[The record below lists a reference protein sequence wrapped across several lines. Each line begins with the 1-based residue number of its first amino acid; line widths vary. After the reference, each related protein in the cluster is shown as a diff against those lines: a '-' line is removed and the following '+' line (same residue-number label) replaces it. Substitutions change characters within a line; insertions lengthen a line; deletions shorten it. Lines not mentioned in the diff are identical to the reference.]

1 MMLKDKLPP
10 FFFLLISF
18 LSFAQRP
25 SGSYGSFQKATI
37 EGRVIDKET
46 KQALEY
52 ATITFTNKR
61 NSSLLQGGI
70 TDNNGIFKVD
80 VFPGM
85 YDVSFDFI
93 GFESFKKESIM
104 IKGSMDLGEIGMVI
118 SVDRL
123 EGVELMAE
131 RTEVEI
137 RLDKRIY
144 NVGKD
149 ITVRGGSVADVLDN
163 VPSVSVDVE
172 GNVSLRGN
180 SSVRILING
189 KPSGLVG
196 LSGPQGLQQL
206 PAESIEKVEVITS
219 PSARYDSEGTGGI
232 LNIILRK
239 QELLGVNGNFVANIG
254 FPKTFGGSASVNFR
268 NDKYNIFTV
277 NSIRQ
282 NRSKGFYY
290 NDNEYFNGD
299 DPSTFLEEE
308 RKPLRDNRSLFTNLG
323 VEFYLKENTSLIL
336 SGFFRDRKG
345 DSETKN
351 DIKQSNYLK
360 DILSRS
366 NRVEKET
373 DDDKSYQFSANFDSE
388 IDDKGQ
394 KITLVAQYEKST
406 EDEDGSI
413 ENKILFPII
422 SELNFETVQQYED
435 QTRTLLQGD
444 YVLPIDENTQFEL
457 GYRGSFLNQE
467 TDYEVAYL
475 DQGTFRIDNN
485 LSNVLLYKQYINA
498 AYTQYGKKIDKFS
511 YLLGLRMENSNITVD
526 QKTTND
532 YNLKKYTDWFP
543 TINLSYEFDESKS
556 ITLGYSRRL
565 RRPWS
570 RFLNPFPSRS
580 SITNIFQGNPDLDP
594 SYSNAYDFGYL
605 KRWDKFTLNGS
616 IYFQRSTS
624 VYQFITI
631 NTGET
636 VVISGDRNDPGNPV
650 VEVPVIKRTPVNL
663 AEEKRYGAEFNLS
676 YTPSKKV
683 RLNGNFNLFSSELI
697 GEYDGVDFG
706 AKNMRWYTR
715 INSTIRL
722 PGKIDWQ
729 LRMRYSG
736 PSENSQTKSSGSFVV
751 SGALNKDFLKD
762 KATISFRASDV
773 FNSGRRISET
783 RTPNFY
789 GYSEFQWRT
798 PTYIFT
804 ITYRLNQKKYERR
817 RGENQNYKT
826 EEAGSEFD
834 I

>member
-817 RGENQNYKT
+817 RGENQNYNT

>member
-1 MMLKDKLPP
+1 MLKDKLPP

-70 TDNNGIFKVD
+70 TDNNGVFKVD

-422 SELNFETVQQYED
+422 SESNFETVQQYED

-511 YLLGLRMENSNITVD
+511 YLLGLRMENSNITID

-789 GYSEFQWRT
+789 GYGEFQWRT

-817 RGENQNYKT
+817 RGENQNYNT

>member
-422 SELNFETVQQYED
+422 SESNFETVQQYED

-817 RGENQNYKT
+817 RGENQNYNT

>member
-1 MMLKDKLPP
+1 MLKDKLPP

-70 TDNNGIFKVD
+70 TDNNGVFKVD

-511 YLLGLRMENSNITVD
+511 YLLGLRMENSNITID

-762 KATISFRASDV
+762 KATISFRASDI

-817 RGENQNYKT
+817 RGENQNYNT

>member
-1 MMLKDKLPP
+1 MLKDKLPP

-70 TDNNGIFKVD
+70 TDNNGVFKVD

-511 YLLGLRMENSNITVD
+511 YLLGLRMENSNITID

-762 KATISFRASDV
+762 KATISFRASDI

-789 GYSEFQWRT
+789 GYGEFQWRT

-817 RGENQNYKT
+817 RGENQNYNT